1 MKSKTK
7 LFAKASPLGVSR
19 FAFAAVAFA
28 ALTLCGSVSFAEDE
42 PAEPSKP
49 AASPA
54 AEDDPVDPKE
64 DSACR
69 APTGTTSPD
78 DHLHNDPK
86 ICDVKKMGGPKAGG
100 TDKTGSSGSSDLA
113 AKLANPSAPIMAL
126 QVFLDVKQNGGSAPG
141 AHRASFGV
149 TLQPAIPFPTKKGN
163 VILRPLIPIEF
174 GATYPTGTGTIGTY
188 TGFGNISLETLYG
201 KTLKSG
207 LLIMGGFGVGF
218 PSATLRA
225 ARADWSLGP
234 AMVLGYASKKTGNVW
249 GVLPQFMW
257 SLPTRATNGV
267 FALQYFYAIN
277 LGKGWQIS
285 AQPNISY
292 ALESG
297 ALDVPLGTGIVKV
310 AAFGKKNFPVK
321 LGAQIWGHIPPP
333 GESGPEWT
341 VRFTIAPVVPLPWK
355 K

>member
-1 MKSKTK
+1 MSRTA
-7 LFAKASPLGVSR
+7 LAALGGFVS
-19 FAFAAVAFA
+19 FL
-28 ALTLCGSVSFAEDE
+28 ALTLCGNVSFAQDA

-54 AEDDPVDPKE
+54 APGDATPSTPCTAPGHNGHPHDDSTVCK
-64 DSACR
+64 
-69 APTGTTSPD
+69 
-78 DHLHNDPK
+78 
-86 ICDVKKMGGPKAGG
+86 VKSDGVPS
-100 TDKTGSSGSSDLA
+100 DKTGSSGNSDLA

-126 QVFLDVKQNGGSAPG
+126 QLFMDVKQNGGSAPG
-141 AHRASFGV
+141 AHRASF
-149 TLQPAIPFPTKKGN
+149 TATIQPAIPFPTKRGN

-174 GATYPTGTGTIGTY
+174 GATYPTSAGTVGTY

-201 KTLKSG
+201 KTLDSG

-218 PSATLRA
+218 PSATKKE
-225 ARADWSLGP
+225 ARADWGIGP
-234 AMVLGYASKKTGNVW
+234 AMVIGYASKKTGNVW
-249 GVLPQFMW
+249 GVLPQYQW
-257 SLPTRATNGV
+257 NLPTRPTNGT

-292 ALESG
+292 SLESG
-297 ALDVPLGTGIVKV
+297 ALDVPLGIGMIKV
-310 AAFGKKNFPVK
+310 AAFGKKKFPIK

-333 GESGPEWT
+333 DGSGPEWT
-341 VRFTIAPVVPLPWK
+341 IRFTIAPVVKLPWK

>member
-1 MKSKTK
+1 MKSKMN
-7 LFAKASPLGVSR
+7 LFAEPSPLGFSR

-28 ALTLCGSVSFAEDE
+28 ALTLCGNASFAQDA

-54 AEDDPVDPKE
+54 ASDDPVDPKE

-69 APTGTTSPD
+69 APSGTTTPE

-86 ICDVKKMGGPKAGG
+86 ICDVKKHET
-100 TDKTGSSGSSDLA
+100 TDKVGSSGNSDLA

-126 QVFLDVKQNGGSAPG
+126 QFFLDVTQNGGSAPG
-141 AHRASFGV
+141 AHRASFDV
-149 TLQPAIPFPTKKGN
+149 TLQPAIPFPTKRGN

-174 GATYPTGTGTIGTY
+174 GGTYATGAGTVETY
-188 TGFGNISLETLYG
+188 TGFGNISLETFYG

-207 LLIMGGFGVGF
+207 LIIMGGFGIGF
-218 PSATLRA
+218 PSATKPE
-225 ARADWSLGP
+225 ARADWALGP
-234 AMVLGYASKKTGNVW
+234 AAVIGYASKKTGNTW
-249 GVLPQFMW
+249 GVVPQWNFN
-257 SLPTRATNGV
+257 LPTRTDNGI
-267 FALQYFYAIN
+267 LGIQYFYAIN
-277 LGKGWQIS
+277 LGKGWQIT

-292 ALESG
+292 VRATG
-297 ALDVPLGTGIVKV
+297 ALNVPLGVGAAKV
-310 AAFGKKNFPVK
+310 TAFGKKNFPLK
-321 LGAQIWGHIPPP
+321 LGAQVWGHTPPP

-341 VRFTIAPVVPLPWK
+341 IRFTVAPVVPLPWK

>member
-1 MKSKTK
+1 MTSKMN
-7 LFAKASPLGVSR
+7 LFAEASPLGFSR

-54 AEDDPVDPKE
+54 ASGDPVDPKE
-64 DSACR
+64 DSTCR

-86 ICDVKKMGGPKAGG
+86 ICDVKKAHPAS
-100 TDKTGSSGSSDLA
+100 KTGSSGNSDLA

-126 QVFLDVKQNGGSAPG
+126 NFYLDVKQNGGSATG

-149 TLQPAIPFPTKKGN
+149 TMQPAIPFPTKRGN

-174 GATYPTGTGTIGTY
+174 GATYPTSAGTVETY

-207 LLIMGGFGVGF
+207 FLIMGGFGLGF
-218 PSATLRA
+218 PSATKKE
-225 ARADWSLGP
+225 ARADWGLGP
-234 AMVLGYASKKTGNVW
+234 AVVIGYASKKTGNVW
-249 GVLPQFMW
+249 GVLPQYSW
-257 SLPTRATNGV
+257 SLPTRPTNGV

-277 LGKGWQIS
+277 LKDGWQIS
-285 AQPNISY
+285 AQPNITY
-292 ALESG
+292 ARETG
-297 ALDVPLGTGIVKV
+297 ALDVPLGVGVVKV

-321 LGAQIWGHIPPP
+321 LGAQIWGHTPPP

-341 VRFTIAPVVPLPWK
+341 IRLTIAPVVALPWK